1 MVENKTAAQEI
12 VKVEPAASSLT
23 ISGDFDPK
31 FAARYSRQLVAA
43 VRPTE
48 ADLKAC
54 VGDLPKDYQSKA
66 WSILEVLSPYKPGM
80 YVEDARPMLTELKI
94 YQGTGNDPNLPEN
107 VKKGDLYLS
116 TKQNLGT
123 SFSGN
128 VLVLWE
134 GRALWS
140 KNEDGS
146 ASKGPICMSM
156 DRKMGNRF
164 GDCKQC
170 MHGPE
175 WKEGQ
180 PSACRPT
187 TSACMLSEDL
197 SELVIVRFQNT
208 SQPTGKQLKNF
219 VTRSKAPWLRYYE
232 LGTEKQVSK
241 TDKNRA
247 WMTFK
252 VSPKE
257 SLPPDTLNKFFLML
271 SKFLETDV
279 LLPSIHNIYRQA
291 AESNNIQPEGTP
303 VAPVTEVPAGSATAN
318 YADFDDV

>member
-1 MVENKTAAQEI
+1 MPETKTEQEVAI
-12 VKVEPAASSLT
+12 VKPASTLAIAGNLDTKFVE
-23 ISGDFDPK
+23 
-31 FAARYSRQLVAA
+31 RYSRQLAA
-43 VRPTE
+43 AIRPTDAE
-48 ADLKAC
+48 LKAC
-54 VGDLPKDYQSKA
+54 VEELPKDYQAKA

-80 YVEDARPMLTELKI
+80 YVEDARPMLTEMKI

-107 VKKGDLYLS
+107 TKKGDLYLS
-116 TKQNLGT
+116 TKRNLGT
-123 SFSGN
+123 SFTGN

-146 ASKGPICMSM
+146 ASKGPICMSL
-156 DRKMGNRF
+156 DRRTGNRF

-175 WKEGQ
+175 WKDGQ

-232 LGTEKQVSK
+232 LGTEKQVSPK
-241 TDKNRA
+241 DKNRS
-247 WMTFK
+247 WMTYK

-257 SLPPDTLNKFFLML
+257 NIPPESLNRFFLTL

-291 AESNNIQPEGTP
+291 TESNSIQPEGTP
-303 VAPVTEVPAGSATAN
+303 VAPTELPEGAAKAD
-318 YADFDDV
+318 YADFNDV